1 MVRRIPIQNGKGI
14 GSIFR
19 SISRFILPAAKK
31 IISSPLVK
39 QSVKKLGKQALKTGV
54 QSLGDVIEG
63 NDPGERIKQDIKK
76 IGKSVGKSAI
86 NTLLTSEG
94 GVKKQRPNLSK
105 TSKKRRKRASKRTS
119 IYDRG

>member
-19 SISRFILPAAKK
+19 SISRFILPAARK

-39 QSVKKLGKQALKTGV
+39 QSVKKIGKEALKTGV
-54 QSLGDVIEG
+54 QSLGDIIEG

-76 IGKSVGKSAI
+76 IGKSVGKTAI
-86 NTLLTSEG
+86 NSMLSPEG
-94 GVKKQRPNLSK
+94 GLKNQRKNLSK
-105 TSKKRRKRASKRTS
+105 TPKKRRNKSSKRTS
-119 IYDRG
+119 IYDRR